1 MKSFLYKDYIL
12 ILLSRLKDMEKSTR
26 LKDMEIRTECGEWG
40 NLGTGSDLH
49 EVIKTTKKRVVW
61 VGLEAKNLKST
72 EEWGAFLFSLPE
84 EEKRKC
90 FSKIR
95 EELAFEEMVKLLG
108 YLERDTIQKDYLP
121 LLEEQVD
128 TFDQGFHMI
137 LEFKWE
143 RLNPQFLKK
152 VISLARNQ
160 IDLRA
165 IYGRLP
171 DNLLEDFADKY
182 LSFGIKCVDDMNPL
196 SECYRNNNEKLDLLY
211 QLCFK
216 EKNFLVLLADFRR
229 IRMCSDDMRYRFLDK
244 LYALAKSEE
253 EFILLLEHTH
263 LPFDKEEKSLKVVC
277 SIITR
282 AIQESTSLSN
292 LDILQKKIENMIKS
306 RYKTVSWFSER
317 KTIVKEIENKRQK
330 L

>member
-152 VISLARNQ
+152 VISLARNKA
-160 IDLRA
+160 DLLA
-165 IYGRLP
+165 IYPHLD
-171 DNLLEDFADKY
+171 DNVWEDFADKY
-182 LSFGIKCVDDMNPL
+182 LSFGIASVREIEKFTYW
-196 SECYRNNNEKLDLLY
+196 YRNNNEKLDLIYELW
-211 QLCFK
+211 FSGK
-216 EKNFLVLLADFRR
+216 SFLVLLADFRR
-229 IRMCSDDMRYRFLDK
+229 IHIWDDMSYRFLKK
-244 LYALAKSEE
+244 LYSLAKSEKE
-253 EFILLLEHTH
+253 VISLLECAQI
-263 LPFDKEEKSLKVVC
+263 LSYNEKEEAPEFLY
-277 SIITR
+277 SIARR
-282 AIQESTSLSN
+282 AVKEATSLSA
-292 LDILQKKIENMIKS
+292 LDTIQEKIEETMKMIEDS
-306 RYKTVSWFSER
+306 RFSCPELV
-317 KTIVKEIENKRQK
+317 TIVKEIENKRQK